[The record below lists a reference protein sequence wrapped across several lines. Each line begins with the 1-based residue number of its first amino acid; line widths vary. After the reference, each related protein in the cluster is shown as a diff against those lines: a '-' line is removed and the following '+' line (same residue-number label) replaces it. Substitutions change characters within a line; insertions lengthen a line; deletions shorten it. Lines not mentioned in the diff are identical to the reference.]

1 MIAIS
6 RLVHPETAAECEI
19 PELGTHGLIKVE
31 IRLRDGS
38 VLQGQIDY
46 PKGNPRNPMSR
57 DEIQAKFVKCVSR
70 SGQTALAGRA
80 QAILRAIDGLPEQ
93 DSPFS
98 SLLGLLCD

>member
-1 MIAIS
+1 MDA
-6 RLVHPETAAECEI
+6 
-19 PELGTHGLIKVE
+19 HGLIKVE

-93 DSPFS
+93 DSRS
-98 SLLGLLCD
+98 AACWACCATKSG